1 MCPFSHWSW
10 RIDEQFLRQVLA
22 SQSLMSQHTFRRR
35 LVTLFT
41 PPVCDSEE
49 NNRAAELLNFIL
61 WGTLATLLLAAL
73 VHAQLPDAGVRVLR
87 IIPAVVIQSILL
99 VFLRYGYVRLVGGLS
114 VGSAWL
120 LYTYVLAASGSMQLP
135 SFSGYAL
142 VTVKAGLLFGG
153 KIGLLVAF
161 VNILTG
167 LALAVAEQQGVL
179 PAMALTITPFV
190 VWTVNS
196 FHLLFMAF
204 LMYLASRSIAR
215 AFARQAE
222 AHRAL
227 ETIRMSLEQQV
238 AERTAELQQ
247 TNRFLELRCT
257 ELEDARSRGEQ
268 QARALA
274 TQAQQ
279 LVEARNLAMEA
290 SRLKSEF
297 LANMSHEIRTPMNGI
312 IGMAGLL
319 LNTMLTSEQ
328 RDYAETVHNSAEAL
342 LTILNDILDFSKI
355 EAGKLTIESIPFD
368 LRAVV
373 HEVATLLAATAG
385 EKGIALTVDYAPDA
399 PRYVVG
405 DPVRI
410 RQILFNL
417 AGNAVKFTRQGHV
430 RLVVASEA
438 QANGPAHV
446 RLTVEDTGIGIPAEK
461 LAHIFEKFTQAD
473 ASTTRQY
480 GGTGLGLAIAK
491 QMVTLMGGAISASS
505 EPERGSTFTF
515 TLPLPSTTEKAV
527 YAYSQDQRN
536 CETSLTVQHAMERTK
551 ATPRHVLLVED
562 NPVNQKLAVRLVE
575 KLGYRVDVVAN
586 GREALEATS
595 LRSYAAILMDC
606 QMPEM
611 DGFAATRHI
620 RQRSAVRPEQS
631 HLPIIAMT
639 ANAMSG
645 DRERCLEAGMD
656 DYITK
661 PIKFEVLKTTLER
674 WLNRSLTAQA
684 AA

>member
-1 MCPFSHWSW
+1 M
-10 RIDEQFLRQVLA
+10 DGQFPPQVPA
-22 SQSLMSQHTFRRR
+22 SKSLMPQPILRSR
-35 LVTLFT
+35 LVNLFT
-41 PPVCDSEE
+41 PLVFESEE
-49 NNRAAELLNFIL
+49 KTRAAELLNFLL
-61 WGTLATLLLAAL
+61 WGTLAALLLGVL
-73 VHAQLPDAGVRVLR
+73 VHAQLPDAALRVLR
-87 IIPAVVIQSILL
+87 IIPAVGIQSILL

-114 VGSAWL
+114 IGGAWL
-120 LYTYVLAASGSMQLP
+120 FYTYVLSASGSIQLP

-142 VTVKAGLLFGG
+142 ITVEAGLLFGG
-153 KIGLLVAF
+153 KVGLLVAF

-167 LALAVAEQQGVL
+167 LALAIAEQQDAL
-179 PAMALTITPFV
+179 PAMTLTITPFV
-190 VWTVNS
+190 VWTANS
-196 FHLLFMAF
+196 IHLLFMAF

-227 ETIRMSLEQQV
+227 ETSRMSLEQQV

-247 TNRFLELRCT
+247 TNRFLELRCA
-257 ELEDARSRGEQ
+257 ELEDARIRGEQ

-274 TQAQQ
+274 TQATQ
-279 LVEARNLAMEA
+279 LAEARNLAMEA

-319 LNTMLTSEQ
+319 LNTPLTSEQ

-373 HEVATLLAATAG
+373 HEVVTLLTAAAE
-385 EKGIALTVDYAPDA
+385 EKGITLTVDYAPGA
-399 PRYVVG
+399 PQYVVG

-417 AGNAVKFTRQGHV
+417 TGNAVKFTRQGRV

-446 RLTVEDTGIGIPAEK
+446 RLMVEDTGIGIPAEK
-461 LAHIFEKFTQAD
+461 LVHIFEKFTQAD
-473 ASTTRQY
+473 ASTTRKY

-491 QMVTLMGGAISASS
+491 QLVTLMGGAISASS
-505 EPERGSTFTF
+505 EPERGATFTF

-527 YAYSQDQRN
+527 CSYIQDHRSW
-536 CETSLTVQHAMERTK
+536 ETSLASQQAKDVAEVPALR
-551 ATPRHVLLVED
+551 VLLVED
-562 NPVNQKLAVRLVE
+562 NTVNQKLAARLVE
-575 KLGYRVDVVAN
+575 KLGYCVDVVAN
-586 GREALEATS
+586 GREAIEATS
-595 LRSYAAILMDC
+595 HRSYAAILMDC

-611 DGFAATRHI
+611 DGFAATRLI
-620 RQRSAVRPEQS
+620 RQRYAERPEQP

-656 DYITK
+656 DYVTK
-661 PIKFEVLKTTLER
+661 PIKLEVFKTTLER
-674 WLNRSLTAQA
+674 WLNRSLA
-684 AA
+684 A

>member
-1 MCPFSHWSW
+1 MPQP
-10 RIDEQFLRQVLA
+10 ILR
-22 SQSLMSQHTFRRR
+22 SR
-35 LVTLFT
+35 LVNLFT
-41 PPVCDSEE
+41 PLVFESEE
-49 NNRAAELLNFIL
+49 KTRAAELLNFLL
-61 WGTLATLLLAAL
+61 WGTLAALLLGVL
-73 VHAQLPDAGVRVLR
+73 VHAQLPDAALRVLR
-87 IIPAVVIQSILL
+87 IIPAVGIQSILL

-114 VGSAWL
+114 IGGAWL
-120 LYTYVLAASGSMQLP
+120 FYTYVLSASGSMQLP

-142 VTVKAGLLFGG
+142 ITVEAGLLFGG
-153 KIGLLVAF
+153 KVGLLVAF

-167 LALAVAEQQGVL
+167 LALAIAEQQGAL
-179 PAMALTITPFV
+179 PAMTLTITPFV
-190 VWTVNS
+190 VWTANS
-196 FHLLFMAF
+196 IHLLFMAF

-227 ETIRMSLEQQV
+227 ETSRLSLEQQV

-247 TNRFLELRCT
+247 TNRFLELRCA
-257 ELEDARSRGEQ
+257 ELEDARIRGEQ

-274 TQAQQ
+274 TQATQ
-279 LVEARNLAMEA
+279 LAEARNLAMEA

-319 LNTMLTSEQ
+319 LNTLLTSEQ

-373 HEVATLLAATAG
+373 HEVVTLLTAAAE
-385 EKGIALTVDYAPDA
+385 EKGITLTVDYAPGA
-399 PRYVVG
+399 PQYVVG

-417 AGNAVKFTRQGHV
+417 TGNAVKFTRQGRV

-446 RLTVEDTGIGIPAEK
+446 RLMVEDTGIGIPAEK
-461 LAHIFEKFTQAD
+461 LVHIFEKFTQAD
-473 ASTTRQY
+473 ASTTRKY

-491 QMVTLMGGAISASS
+491 QLVTLMGGAISASS
-505 EPERGSTFTF
+505 EPERGATFTF

-527 YAYSQDQRN
+527 CSYIQDHRSW
-536 CETSLTVQHAMERTK
+536 ETSLASQQAKNVAEVPALR
-551 ATPRHVLLVED
+551 VLLVED
-562 NPVNQKLAVRLVE
+562 NTVNQKLAARLVE
-575 KLGYRVDVVAN
+575 KLGYCVDVVAN
-586 GREALEATS
+586 GREAIEATS
-595 LRSYAAILMDC
+595 HRSYAAILMDC

-611 DGFAATRHI
+611 DGFAATRLI
-620 RQRSAVRPEQS
+620 RQRYAERPEQP

-656 DYITK
+656 DYVTK
-661 PIKFEVLKTTLER
+661 PIKLEVFKTTLER
-674 WLNRSLTAQA
+674 WLNRSLA
-684 AA
+684 A

>member
-1 MCPFSHWSW
+1 MPQP
-10 RIDEQFLRQVLA
+10 ILR
-22 SQSLMSQHTFRRR
+22 SR
-35 LVTLFT
+35 LVNLFT
-41 PPVCDSEE
+41 PLVFESEE
-49 NNRAAELLNFIL
+49 KTRAAELLNFLL
-61 WGTLATLLLAAL
+61 WGTLAALLLGVL
-73 VHAQLPDAGVRVLR
+73 VHAQLPDAALRVLR
-87 IIPAVVIQSILL
+87 IIPAVGIQSILL

-114 VGSAWL
+114 LGGAWL
-120 LYTYVLAASGSMQLP
+120 FYTYVLSASGSIQLP

-142 VTVKAGLLFGG
+142 ITVEAGLLFGG
-153 KIGLLVAF
+153 KVGLLVAF

-167 LALAVAEQQGVL
+167 LALAIAEQQGAL
-179 PAMALTITPFV
+179 PAMTLTITPFV
-190 VWTVNS
+190 VWTANS
-196 FHLLFMAF
+196 IHLLFMAF
-204 LMYLASRSIAR
+204 LMYLASRSITR

-227 ETIRMSLEQQV
+227 ETSRMSLEQQV

-247 TNRFLELRCT
+247 TNRFLELRCA
-257 ELEDARSRGEQ
+257 ELEDARIRGEQ

-274 TQAQQ
+274 TQATQ
-279 LVEARNLAMEA
+279 LAEARNLAMEV

-297 LANMSHEIRTPMNGI
+297 LANMSHEICTPMNGI
-312 IGMAGLL
+312 IGMTGLL
-319 LNTMLTSEQ
+319 LNTPLTSEQ

-373 HEVATLLAATAG
+373 HEVVTLLTAAAE
-385 EKGIALTVDYAPDA
+385 EKGITLTVDYAPGA
-399 PRYVVG
+399 PQYVVG

-417 AGNAVKFTRQGHV
+417 TGNAVKFTRQGHV

-446 RLTVEDTGIGIPAEK
+446 RLMVEDTGIGIPAEK
-461 LAHIFEKFTQAD
+461 LVHIFEKFTQAD
-473 ASTTRQY
+473 ASTTRKY

-491 QMVTLMGGAISASS
+491 QLVTLMGGAISASS
-505 EPERGSTFTF
+505 EPERGATFTF

-527 YAYSQDQRN
+527 YSYIQDHRSW
-536 CETSLTVQHAMERTK
+536 ETSLVSQQAKDVAEVPALR
-551 ATPRHVLLVED
+551 VLLVED
-562 NPVNQKLAVRLVE
+562 NTVNQKLAARLVE
-575 KLGYRVDVVAN
+575 KLGYCVDVVAN
-586 GREALEATS
+586 GREAIEATS
-595 LRSYAAILMDC
+595 HRSYAAILMDC

-611 DGFAATRHI
+611 DGFAATRLI
-620 RQRSAVRPEQS
+620 RQRYAERPEQP

-656 DYITK
+656 DYVTK
-661 PIKFEVLKTTLER
+661 PIKLEVFKTTLER
-674 WLNRSLTAQA
+674 WLNRSLA
-684 AA
+684 A

>member
-1 MCPFSHWSW
+1 MPQP
-10 RIDEQFLRQVLA
+10 ILR
-22 SQSLMSQHTFRRR
+22 SR
-35 LVTLFT
+35 LVNLFT
-41 PPVCDSEE
+41 PLVFESEE
-49 NNRAAELLNFIL
+49 KTRAAELLNFLL
-61 WGTLATLLLAAL
+61 WGTLAALLLGVL
-73 VHAQLPDAGVRVLR
+73 VHAQLPDAALRVLR
-87 IIPAVVIQSILL
+87 IIPAVGIQSILL

-114 VGSAWL
+114 IGGTWL
-120 LYTYVLAASGSMQLP
+120 FYTYVLSASGSMQLP

-142 VTVKAGLLFGG
+142 ITVEAGLLFGG
-153 KIGLLVAF
+153 KVGLLVAF

-167 LALAVAEQQGVL
+167 LALAIAEQQGAL
-179 PAMALTITPFV
+179 PAMTLTITPFV
-190 VWTVNS
+190 VWTANS
-196 FHLLFMAF
+196 IHLLFMAF

-227 ETIRMSLEQQV
+227 ETSRLSLEQQV

-247 TNRFLELRCT
+247 TNRFLELRCA
-257 ELEDARSRGEQ
+257 ELEDARIRGEQ

-274 TQAQQ
+274 TQATQ
-279 LVEARNLAMEA
+279 LAEARNLAMEV

-319 LNTMLTSEQ
+319 LNTLLTSEQ

-373 HEVATLLAATAG
+373 HEVVTLLTAAAE
-385 EKGIALTVDYAPDA
+385 EKGITLTVDYAPGA
-399 PRYVVG
+399 PQYVVG

-417 AGNAVKFTRQGHV
+417 TGNAVKFTRQGRV

-446 RLTVEDTGIGIPAEK
+446 RLMVEDTGIGIPAEK
-461 LAHIFEKFTQAD
+461 LVHIFEKFTQAD
-473 ASTTRQY
+473 ASITRKY

-491 QMVTLMGGAISASS
+491 QLVTLMGGAISASS
-505 EPERGSTFTF
+505 EPERGATFTF

-527 YAYSQDQRN
+527 CSYIQDHRSW
-536 CETSLTVQHAMERTK
+536 ETSLASQQAKNVAEVPALR
-551 ATPRHVLLVED
+551 VLLVED
-562 NPVNQKLAVRLVE
+562 NTVNQKLAARLVE
-575 KLGYRVDVVAN
+575 KLGYCVDVVAN
-586 GREALEATS
+586 GREAIEATS
-595 LRSYAAILMDC
+595 HRSYAAILMDC

-611 DGFAATRHI
+611 DGFAATRLI
-620 RQRSAVRPEQS
+620 RQRYAERPEQP

-656 DYITK
+656 DYVTK
-661 PIKFEVLKTTLER
+661 PIKLEVFKTTLER
-674 WLNRSLTAQA
+674 WLNRSLA
-684 AA
+684 A